1 MLVGKYMHAEHVKYC
16 IGTKTG
22 SQHSQFLEKL
32 RRKIIQQL
40 KIQKLLHA
48 KKTCLVHVL
57 NHEHLSLSFN
67 MYVGRCKSVS
77 VYNCS
82 KIT

>member
-1 MLVGKYMHAEHVKYC
+1 MLVGKYLHAEHVKYC

-48 KKTCLVHVL
+48 KKTFFPMFFIM
-57 NHEHLSLSFN
+57 EHISFN
-67 MYVGRCKSVS
+67 MLADVS
-77 VYNCS
+77 L
-82 KIT
+82 